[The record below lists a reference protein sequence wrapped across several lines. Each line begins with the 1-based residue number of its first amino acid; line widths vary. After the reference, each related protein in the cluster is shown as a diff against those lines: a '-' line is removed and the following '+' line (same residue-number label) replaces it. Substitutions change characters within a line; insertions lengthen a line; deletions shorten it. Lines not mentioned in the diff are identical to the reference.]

1 MLKDSQSILSPNLS
15 PNLFPA
21 KEAPPKTGST
31 PVMLPTRKKQEVK
44 FADMLEAPVK
54 REP

>member
-21 KEAPPKTGST
+21 KAPPKTDNT